1 MPNTPTVYSVGV
13 QATTALV
20 TTTARTDWGPV
31 IIKTVQ
37 PGPVVHQPTTVLTGN
52 SSAVVHASGYT
63 TIHI

>member
-1 MPNTPTVYSVGV
+1 MPNMPTAYSIGV

-37 PGPVVHQPTTVLTGN
+37 AGPVVHSPTSVLTGN
-52 SSAVVHASGYT
+52 SSATVHASGFT
-63 TIHI
+63 TIHL